1 MNDSKLVYRYL
12 LLGAALA
19 ILMSLTPAHSQT
31 TQTFGRIVPGAI
43 PSAGL
48 SANMKRA
55 SRFTLPAAGTV
66 RQLCTYLD
74 GKGGVS
80 GVQSMNLV
88 LYRDSGGVPGAK
100 VLASPGNAVLSGD
113 SARWFCYLVPL
124 QPLPAGSYWIA
135 IHTSGDSGVI
145 RDYYDGNANNWYGN
159 ADLFDDGA
167 SATFGA
173 GNTGTGTLTVYAEY
187 FPDSQIRNAGRT
199 TIGTIASG
207 GMTADFKRA
216 SSFTMP
222 ERGKMYAITSYV
234 DSGGPNMAPFTP
246 QNFRY
251 ALYKDANGVPGAKL
265 YESVWEQFMRT
276 TWPATW
282 LTDTA
287 SPSIAPTLDPGRY
300 WIAIHTG
307 QTSGVIRNFA
317 DGAGNWYGNS
327 DTYSDGASAQ
337 FGPGNTGNGTL
348 SAFVSYRPG
357 TITQGEMGRTDVG
370 TSPSAGLS
378 ANASRWSQFELH
390 DDPRTLTGLH
400 AYLDGLG
407 GASGSQSVRMVVY
420 GLYADSQV
428 SYFSK
433 IAQSQDV
440 TISAG
445 MSPRWV
451 DFPAPAVPL
460 NAKYPIY
467 LIAIQTGG
475 TAGVIRDYGDSR
487 PLPVGN
493 WYSIADSFADGALAQ
508 LPDSIVTAKNSATLS
523 VYASYALPP

>member
-12 LLGAALA
+12 LLAAALA
-19 ILMSLTPAHSQT
+19 LLMSFTPAHSQT

-55 SRFTLPAAGTV
+55 SRFTLPSAGTV

-74 GKGGVS
+74 GNGGVS
-80 GVQSMNLV
+80 GVQSFHLT
-88 LYRDSGGVPGAK
+88 LYRDSNGVPGAR
-100 VLASPGNAVLSGD
+100 VLESPGNAVLTGD
-113 SARWFCYLVPL
+113 AARWFCYPVPL

-135 IHTSGDSGVI
+135 IHTSGDAGVI
-145 RDYYDGNANNWYGN
+145 RDFYDGNANNWYGN
-159 ADLFDDGA
+159 ADLFDDGS

-173 GNTGTGTLTVYAEY
+173 GNAGTGTLTVYAEY

-199 TIGTIASG
+199 TIGTIPSG
-207 GMTADFKRA
+207 GMTADFKRG

-222 ERGKMYAITSYV
+222 ERGKIYGVTAYV
-234 DSGGPNMAPFTP
+234 DGGGAGAPPNTSQA
-246 QNFRY
+246 FRY
-251 ALYKDANGVPGAKL
+251 VIYKDANGVPGTKL
-265 YESVWEQFMRT
+265 YESWDQYFRT
-276 TWPATW
+276 GWAATW
-282 LTDTA
+282 VTDIPYLA
-287 SPSIAPTLDPGRY
+287 LAPTLDAGRY
-300 WIAIHTG
+300 WIGILTG
-307 QTSGVIRNFA
+307 ATSGVMRNYA
-317 DGAGNWYGNS
+317 DGSGNWYGNS

-337 FGPGNTGNGTL
+337 FGPGNTGNGTI

-357 TITQGEMGRTDVG
+357 TITQGEIGRTDVG

-378 ANASRWSQFELH
+378 ANVSRWSRFALR
-390 DDPRTLTGLH
+390 DDIHTLTGLH

-407 GASGSQSVRMVVY
+407 AATGSQSVRMVIY
-420 GLYADSQV
+420 GYYADSQT

-440 TISAG
+440 TITAG

-460 NAKYPIY
+460 NARYPIY

-475 TAGVIRDYGDSR
+475 TAGVVRDYGDSR
-487 PLPVGN
+487 PLPAGN
-493 WYSIADSFADGALAQ
+493 WYSIADPFADGALNQ
-508 LPDSIVTAKNSATLS
+508 LPDSIVTAKGSATLS
-523 VYASYALPP
+523 VYASYAVPPP